1 MLFSTANSMMLFK
14 LSSMPIRQRSS
25 QQRANCNGADPD
37 MELTLKE
44 FLRGGKEQLTA
55 AGFPEVDA
63 EHLLAHVL
71 GISRMEL
78 HNPVTVENAINA
90 IGDIAVI
97 EETFWK
103 LLDRRC
109 AHEPLQYL
117 TGVAYFRYLE
127 LQVGPGVLVPRPES
141 ELLVDAVLRNIE
153 GREGAVSVVDLG
165 AGSGALTLAIA
176 TEAPQTHLIAV
187 EKDPAAVNWLRKNV
201 SRIDETVR
209 ILESD
214 VEDALDG
221 VKCDVVIANP
231 PYIPDGQELPQD
243 VAEHEPAV
251 ALFGGEDGMAIPRRF
266 INAAA
271 RLLKSGGF
279 LAIEHHESQPIDIA
293 AAMLADFENIQCHN
307 DLVGRPRFTTGTR
320 R

>member
-1 MLFSTANSMMLFK
+1 
-14 LSSMPIRQRSS
+14 
-25 QQRANCNGADPD
+25 
-37 MELTLKE
+37 MELTFKE

-90 IGDIAVI
+90 IGDITVI

-103 LLDRRC
+103 LLDRRG

-141 ELLVDAVLRNIE
+141 ELLVDAVLKSIE

-187 EKDPAAVNWLRKNV
+187 EKDPAAVEWLRKNV

-231 PYIPDGQELPQD
+231 PYIPDGQELPKD
-243 VAEHEPAV
+243 VADHEPAV
-251 ALFGGEDGMAIPRRF
+251 ALFGGEDGMTIPRRF

-293 AAMLADFENIQCHN
+293 AAMLADFENVECHN

>member
-1 MLFSTANSMMLFK
+1 
-14 LSSMPIRQRSS
+14 
-25 QQRANCNGADPD
+25 
-37 MELTLKE
+37 MELTFKE

-90 IGDIAVI
+90 IGDITVI

-141 ELLVDAVLRNIE
+141 ELLVDTVLKNIE

-187 EKDPAAVNWLRKNV
+187 EKDPAAVEWLRKNV

-231 PYIPDGQELPQD
+231 PYIPDGQELPKD
-243 VAEHEPAV
+243 VAEHEPAI
-251 ALFGGEDGMAIPRRF
+251 ALFGGEDGMTIPRRF

>member
-1 MLFSTANSMMLFK
+1 
-14 LSSMPIRQRSS
+14 
-25 QQRANCNGADPD
+25 
-37 MELTLKE
+37 MELTFKE

-55 AGFPEVDA
+55 AGYPEVDA

-78 HNPVTVENAINA
+78 HNPLTIENAINA
-90 IGDIAVI
+90 IGDITVI

-103 LLDRRC
+103 LLDRRS

-117 TGVAYFRYLE
+117 TGTAYFRYLE

-141 ELLVDAVLRNIE
+141 ELLVEVVLKNIE
-153 GREGAVSVVDLG
+153 SHIGAVSVVDLG

-176 TEAPQTHLIAV
+176 TEAPNTHLIAV
-187 EKDPAAVNWLRKNV
+187 EKDPAAVEWLRKNV

-214 VEDALDG
+214 VATALDG

-231 PYIPDGQELPQD
+231 PYIPNNQELPKD
-243 VAEHEPAV
+243 VAEHEPSV
-251 ALFGGEDGMAIPRRF
+251 ALFGGPDGMDIPRQF
-266 INAAA
+266 IEAAA

-279 LAIEHHESQPIDIA
+279 FAIEHHESHPAAIADEMSAEFEDIKS
-293 AAMLADFENIQCHN
+293 HH
-307 DLVGRPRFTTGTR
+307 DLVGRPRFTTGIR